1 MSEEGGVK
9 GGSALPPVRKD
20 ELGAWEKHTK
30 GFGSKMLEKFGFKG
44 RLGANENGVSRSIE
58 VVVRPAGVGLGYGN
72 FKESSTLK
80 VNKIIE
86 AEWRGVE
93 YKDEDDDKGIH
104 FFIYSLIHPFIYPI
118 AIN

>member
-1 MSEEGGVK
+1 MNNEGMSEESGAK
-9 GGSALPPVRKD
+9 GGGALPPVRKD

-104 FFIYSLIHPFIYPI
+104 
-118 AIN
+118 